1 MGQYKKLT
9 NPHYIFVE
17 INIHRSEAYGVVR
30 INSFYFNLLIPIY
43 DLHLIKEILMLYKHL
58 VKTFVYTTSYGLL
71 WVIALQLKTIIT
83 LLEGVIK

>member
-1 MGQYKKLT
+1 M
-9 NPHYIFVE
+9 
-17 INIHRSEAYGVVR
+17 
-30 INSFYFNLLIPIY
+30 PIY

-58 VKTFVYTTSYGLL
+58 VKPFVYTTSYGLL

>member
-1 MGQYKKLT
+1 MKVLWRSK
-9 NPHYIFVE
+9 V
-17 INIHRSEAYGVVR
+17 IHF
-30 INSFYFNLLIPIY
+30 ILNLSIPIY